1 MEGKAVTAGEV
12 ALLTLLGG
20 ALVLGL
26 RHGIDWD
33 HIAAILDIAGTT
45 VTVAEADVEQPA
57 VVASSGQAVARASQT
72 VASLPAGAVRRKAF
86 WLAFL
91 YAAGHGL
98 VVILLGL
105 LALVFRIILPDW
117 VDPVLERVVGA
128 TLVLLGGWILYSL
141 VAYARGRSEFRL
153 RSRWML
159 LFAGVRRASD
169 WLRARVSGR
178 PHDTEHHHVDQYG
191 WRTAMAVG
199 ALHGIGAETGTQVL
213 LIAAIGGGTNVT
225 LGVAM
230 LLAFVLG
237 LIVSNSVIALL
248 AVTSF
253 ANSARFRLIY
263 LVIGAM
269 TALLS
274 LVIGGYFLL
283 GLSSDL
289 PDLFH
294 LTGFL
299 GGPAEE

>member
-1 MEGKAVTAGEV
+1 MAAGDL
-12 ALLTLLGG
+12 ALLTLVGG

-45 VTVAEADVEQPA
+45 VTVAEVDIEQAA
-57 VVASSGQAVARASQT
+57 VATSSGQALARASQAT
-72 VASLPAGAVRRKAF
+72 EPVPTGAVRRHAF

-91 YAAGHGL
+91 YAAGHAL

-117 VDPVLERVVGA
+117 IDPVLERVVGA
-128 TLVLLGGWILYSL
+128 TLVLLGGWIVYSL
-141 VAYARGRSEFRL
+141 VAYARGRSDFRL

-159 LFAGVRRASD
+159 VFTGVRRASD
-169 WLRARVSGR
+169 WLRARISGR
-178 PHDTEHHHVDQYG
+178 PHAIAQRHVDQYG

-237 LIVSNSVIALL
+237 LISSNSVIALL

-253 ANSARFRLIY
+253 ANSARFRVIY
-263 LVIGAM
+263 LVVGAM
-269 TALLS
+269 TAILS
-274 LVIGGYFLL
+274 LVIGVYFLL
-283 GLSSDL
+283 GLSSEL

-294 LTGFL
+294 VTGFL